1 MPPIALRHLCRNI
14 LMLPRPRQTN
24 PGRPVESIEYP
35 IQAMSCEVF
44 AVASLVVSGTYGLP
58 LCWRFASRCLATGL
72 VCSKARIPEQAKMPR
87 IFDNQNADSS
97 RSIWGTLA
105 PWFRSARK
113 RFRSDRWF
121 PQIPVALAV
130 GLLGLWNLLD
140 GLGRVLPGIPALMHI
155 KPVLHVGQLPLLH
168 GLTGIPQALAGVMIL
183 IMSFGLAFRSR
194 FAWAVAL
201 LLSGATL
208 ALLLHQS
215 HLSWGLLTCF
225 NAILLVS
232 LLVFHRAFSRSSVA
246 AGTLFSAVSVILLMG
261 YAVFGSYVLGQGFNP
276 PIKHLATALYFSVV
290 TLSTVGYGDIVP
302 KSDDARLFVMSIIVL
317 GITVF
322 ATSISAV
329 IVPLVNGRMQRL
341 LAGEKKRMRKNH
353 YIIAG
358 DNALAQNSYR
368 ELKNRKMMVT
378 VIMPAPPENSWM
390 DPADLMVGDPS
401 DVEVLRAAGCKDAL
415 AILALR
421 VDDSENAFIVLAAK
435 ELGGT
440 ARTVA
445 AVKNSKNLTRVR
457 RVGPDLIIAPDVL
470 GGELLAMAL
479 SGEEVSSETIL
490 SNLFISA
497 DARKAR
503 PSDKGG
509 G

>member
-1 MPPIALRHLCRNI
+1 
-14 LMLPRPRQTN
+14 
-24 PGRPVESIEYP
+24 
-35 IQAMSCEVF
+35 
-44 AVASLVVSGTYGLP
+44 
-58 LCWRFASRCLATGL
+58 
-72 VCSKARIPEQAKMPR
+72 MPR
-87 IFDNQNADSS
+87 IPSDKTGRFKGEFQKA
-97 RSIWGTLA
+97 
-105 PWFRSARK
+105 FRNK
-113 RFRSDRWF
+113 FRIFRQRVRWDRWF
-121 PQIPVALAV
+121 PHMPVALAV
-130 GLLGLWNLLD
+130 GSLGLWNLLD
-140 GLGRVLPGIPALMHI
+140 GLARFLPGLPAMMNI

-168 GLTGIPQALAGVMIL
+168 GLNGIPQALAGLVIL
-183 IMSFGLAFRSR
+183 IMSFGLAMRSR

-215 HLSWGLLTCF
+215 HLGWGGLIGFNGLLL
-225 NAILLVS
+225 IS

-246 AGTLFSAVSVILLMG
+246 AGTLFSAVSVILLLG
-261 YAVFGSYVLGQGFNP
+261 YSVFGAYVLGQGFSP
-276 PIKHLATALYFSVV
+276 PIKNLTTALYFAVV

-329 IVPLVNGRMQRL
+329 IVPLVNSRMQKL

-358 DNALAQNSYR
+358 DNPLAQNSYR
-368 ELKNRKMMVT
+368 ELKSRHFPVT
-378 VIMPAPPENSWM
+378 VIMPNQPENPWM
-390 DPADLMVGDPS
+390 EPADLAVGDPS
-401 DVEVLRAAGCKDAL
+401 DVEVLRAAGGKDAM

-421 VDDSENAFIVLAAK
+421 VDDSENAFIVLAAR

-440 ARTVA
+440 AKTVA

-490 SNLFISA
+490 RNLFISSEA
-497 DARKAR
+497 AK
-503 PSDKGG
+503 PKTEGSKG
-509 G
+509 